1 LAMFNDLR
9 DPAGPVRSATEVAI
23 ESRELA
29 KRIGSAFGRLQT
41 EILIPILKRVV
52 AILTR
57 RGLIVPIE
65 LDGRDVRVKFTS
77 PLARAQDGEDLLAV
91 QQAVQFVLGTSGPE
105 QVLMAYKTE
114 DFGTW
119 AAEKTGM
126 PSELVRS
133 EVEKQQIIQA
143 GAQAQMQQQQP
154 QQMEAE

>member
-1 LAMFNDLR
+1 M
-9 DPAGPVRSATEVAI
+9 
-23 ESRELA
+23 
-29 KRIGSAFGRLQT
+29 
-41 EILIPILKRVV
+41 
-52 AILTR
+52 
-57 RGLIVPIE
+57 PIE
-65 LDGRDVRVKFTS
+65 LEGRDVKVKFTS

-119 AAEKTGM
+119 AATKTGM

-143 GAQAQMQQQQP
+143 GAQAQMQQQP

>member
-1 LAMFNDLR
+1 M
-9 DPAGPVRSATEVAI
+9 
-23 ESRELA
+23 
-29 KRIGSAFGRLQT
+29 
-41 EILIPILKRVV
+41 
-52 AILTR
+52 
-57 RGLIVPIE
+57 PIE